1 MADPA
6 KWTFPPRSEV
16 KGSKEPKKLLSAIM
30 ASATPAR
37 DLLKQEEDF
46 GLNINNN
53 NNKSDVAAPR
63 RLTFEGDVI
72 PLTKEV
78 RDKLA
83 ELSLNNNNAE
93 KSPFLKIKKPD
104 TKFDGTENAFSDWCY
119 RWTFF
124 FHFSDPPLDEPTK
137 VALAVTALTGHAF
150 NWWRRQFE
158 LDPDIAKSWNDLIA
172 AMRAEFVAKD
182 HDYRAITKL
191 EKLTQ
196 TGSVEHYNRAF
207 MEIYFTIGKL
217 DSDHAKHLYMKGL
230 TDFLRNYVR
239 SESAILPLNA
249 LMDFT
254 SDIAEKFS
262 VLAITP
268 VKKYDG
274 GSVGQT
280 STKKLVK
287 RNLIL
292 MWFVIIAGNR
302 GIFVLSVGRGCVRSL
317 HWMEMSDRFRMQHRG
332 YLLIPLIIL
341 RRRINR
347 ILIIITIITIIIIII
362 IIIRNIM
369 RILLHPP
376 HLRVPLRRDR
386 LLIFLHRL
394 ELLLS

>member
-16 KGSKEPKKLLSAIM
+16 KRSKEPKKLLSAIM

-46 GLNINNN
+46 GLNLNNN

-93 KSPFLKIKKPD
+93 KSSFLKIKKPD
-104 TKFDGTENAFSDWCY
+104 TKFDGTETAFSDWCY

-158 LDPDIAKSWNDLIA
+158 LDPDIATSWDDLVA
-172 AMRAEFVAKD
+172 AMRAEFVASD

-280 STKKLVK
+280 STKKFGKKKFNANVVCHHCGK
-287 RNLIL
+287 PGHIRPECR
-292 MWFVIIAGNR
+292 MWLREKSTLDGN
-302 GIFVLSVGRGCVRSL
+302 VGS
-317 HWMEMSDRFRMQHRG
+317 
-332 YLLIPLIIL
+332 IP
-341 RRRINR
+341 NA
-347 ILIIITIITIIIIII
+347 TSG
-362 IIIRNIM
+362 
-369 RILLHPP
+369 
-376 HLRVPLRRDR
+376 VPTNTSTNTSKKNKPY
-386 LLIFLHRL
+386 FNNNNNNNNNKKKK
-394 ELLLS
+394 SKK